1 MARNPLRNRAQRSRS
16 QVDEGSSKA
25 GFDAFAHCESL
36 VRAGDP
42 DRYFASLF
50 ADATARPHLF
60 ALYAFTLEIARVRD
74 AVSQALA
81 GEIRLQWWRDA
92 LAPEAATGALSGDVR
107 ANPVAAALLDTIARF
122 NLPVQPL
129 LDLIDARLNDLYDD
143 PFADLN
149 QLEGYCGE
157 TFSAPLR
164 LAGLI
169 LTDGADAGDADAAG
183 HAGVALGMTALMRAF
198 PLHARRGQLM
208 LPPLDVL
215 GEQGLTRGDVVAGRA
230 DSQKLA
236 AAMARM
242 REQIRRHRDAARAA
256 LPACDPRIGPLY
268 LPLALIPLY
277 LDRMQR
283 ADYAPYTSLVEVPRW
298 RRLWH
303 LWRQARKGW
312 R

>member
-1 MARNPLRNRAQRSRS
+1 MDDQTART
-16 QVDEGSSKA
+16 E
-25 GFDAFAHCESL
+25 FDTFDHCANL
-36 VRAGDP
+36 VREGDP
-42 DRYFASLF
+42 DRYFAALF
-50 ADATARPHLF
+50 ADAAKRPHLF
-60 ALYAFTLEIARVRD
+60 ALFAFTLEIARVRD

-122 NLPVQPL
+122 DLPVQPL

-143 PFADLN
+143 PIADLN

-183 HAGVALGMTALMRAF
+183 HGGVALGMTALIRAF
-198 PLHARRGQLM
+198 PVHVRRGQLM
-208 LPPLDVL
+208 APPLDIL
-215 GEQGLTRGDVVAGRA
+215 EEQGLTRGDVVAGRA
-230 DSQKLA
+230 DRQKLA

-242 REQIRRHRDAARAA
+242 RDQIRRHRDAAQAA
-256 LPACDPRIGPLY
+256 LPTCDPRIGPLY

-277 LDRMQR
+277 LDRMER
-283 ADYAPYTSLVEVPRW
+283 KDYAPYESLVDVPRW

-303 LWRQARKGW
+303 LWRQARRGW

>member
-1 MARNPLRNRAQRSRS
+1 MNEASATP
-16 QVDEGSSKA
+16 GS
-25 GFDAFAHCESL
+25 DAFAYCESL

-42 DRYFASLF
+42 DRYFATLF

-122 NLPVQPL
+122 NLPVKPL

-169 LTDGADAGDADAAG
+169 LADGTDSGDADAAG

-198 PLHARRGQLM
+198 PLHVRRGQLM
-208 LPPLDVL
+208 LPPLDIL
-215 GEQGLTRGDVVAGRA
+215 AECGLTRADVVAGHA

-242 REQIRRHRDAARAA
+242 RDQIRDHRDAARAA
-256 LPACDPRIGPLY
+256 LPACDTRIGPLY
-268 LPLALIPLY
+268 LPLALIALY
-277 LDRMQR
+277 LERMER
-283 ADYAPYTSLVEVPRW
+283 ADYAPYESLVDVPRW

-303 LWRQARKGW
+303 LWRQARTGW

>member
-1 MARNPLRNRAQRSRS
+1 M
-16 QVDEGSSKA
+16 DEDSAGT
-25 GFDAFAHCESL
+25 GFDAFAHCEGL
-36 VRAGDP
+36 VREGDP
-42 DRYFASLF
+42 DRYFAILF
-50 ADATARPHLF
+50 ADAAARPHLF

-92 LAPEAATGALSGDVR
+92 LAPQIVGSEAATGALSGDVR

-143 PFADLN
+143 PFTDLN

-183 HAGVALGMTALMRAF
+183 HGGVALGMTALMRAF
-198 PLHARRGQLM
+198 PVHVRRGQML

-215 GEQGLTRGDVVAGRA
+215 AEQGLTRGDIVAGRA
-230 DSQKLA
+230 DTRKLA

-242 REQIRRHRDAARAA
+242 RDQIRRHRDAARAA

-277 LDRMQR
+277 LDRMER
-283 ADYAPYTSLVEVPRW
+283 GDYAPYETRVEVPRW